1 MLLIRSLKDDSSEVR
16 AEAATIVGK
25 TLEPEDITNELCQL
39 LKDQNT
45 QVRKNTALALMKMDA
60 FEAINQLNEA
70 ISSEKDDKVK
80 AVLKVA
86 LNQLVTIKQ

>member
-1 MLLIRSLKDDSSEVR
+1 VR

-60 FEAINQLNEA
+60 FESINQLNEA